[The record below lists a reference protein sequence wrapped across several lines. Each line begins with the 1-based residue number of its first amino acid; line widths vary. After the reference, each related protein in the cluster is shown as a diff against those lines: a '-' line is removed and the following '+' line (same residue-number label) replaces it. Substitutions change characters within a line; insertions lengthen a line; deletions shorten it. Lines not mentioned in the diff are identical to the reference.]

1 MTDGGQFVSWDRW
14 DAEHRALAAR
24 VAELENEA
32 ETLRGAE
39 QVHRTLEAR
48 LTELESRDREHQ
60 AADRTRRDRLW
71 LLVLGLITGVVAPLV
86 VTTLIT
92 FLHIRATR

>member
-1 MTDGGQFVSWDRW
+1 MTDGGFVSWDRW
-14 DAEHRALAAR
+14 DAEHRALLQR
-24 VAELENEA
+24 VQELETGAGE
-32 ETLRGAE
+32 LRGAE

-48 LTELESRDREHQ
+48 ITAIESRDRDHQ

-71 LLVLGLITGVVAPLV
+71 LLVLGLTTGVVAPLL